1 MSYQLS
7 LLDKSPIAKGETAH
21 DALKRTLAL
30 AQAAERLGYNR
41 FWVAEHHDTADL
53 ASSAPELVIAWLLAV
68 TRRIRIGSGGVMLQ
82 HYSPYKVAES
92 FNTLAAIARGRVDL
106 GVGKAPG
113 GLPFSTRALQSE
125 REAGRKLDFDRLLG
139 DLTTFLDGTA
149 GPDRAKAT
157 PTPATAPERFLLGAS
172 VDSAE
177 LAAGQGWG
185 FVFARHLNGDE
196 ALLAASVERYR
207 QLTGRPPVVAVAAIL
222 TRDGNEARAQ
232 GDKFRP
238 LKLHIAGRQSV
249 TVGSEEQAR
258 EFARQAGVVDY
269 RTEPATPSIVTGAPR
284 DLLNELDRLS
294 DRLGL
299 TEFIVDLFNQGDSRL
314 EAVEL
319 LAAAHADVGRV
330 AIPA

>member
-1 MSYQLS
+1 MTYKLS

-21 DALKRTLAL
+21 DALQRTLAL
-30 AQAAERLGYNR
+30 AQAAERLGFHR

-53 ASSAPELVIAWLLAV
+53 ASSAPELVISWLLAG
-68 TRRIRIGSGGVMLQ
+68 TRHIRVGSGGVMLQ

-92 FNTLAAIARGRVDL
+92 FNTLASIAPGRVDL

-113 GLPFSTRALQSE
+113 GLPFSTIALQSE
-125 REAGRKLDFDRLLG
+125 REAGRELDFNGLLT
-139 DLTTFLDGTA
+139 DLTTFLDGTQ
-149 GPDRAKAT
+149 GTDRAKAT
-157 PTPATAPERFLLGAS
+157 PSPVTAPERFLRGAS
-172 VDSAE
+172 VDSGE

-222 TRDGNEARAQ
+222 SRDGREAAAQ
-232 GDKFRP
+232 GERFRP
-238 LKLHIAGRQSV
+238 LKLHVAGRQSV

-258 EFARQAGVVDY
+258 EFARQAGVTDY
-269 RTEPATPSIVTGAPR
+269 RTEPAVPSLIAGSPR
-284 DLLNELDRLS
+284 DLLAELDRLH
-294 DRLGL
+294 RELGIA
-299 TEFIVDLFNQGDSRL
+299 EFIVDFFNQGDSRL

-319 LAAAHADVGRV
+319 LAAAHAAAGRV